1 MKRATDAR
9 ANYTN
14 GKTAFGILTKEV
26 FSLGAAIRWL
36 ALEEAGQKPRW
47 AYRDPANGE
56 LRACTTTHDAEP
68 VDPLLFLAAEGPAGL
83 YGDEGGTN
91 SHRLRF
97 VVLAHADLVQIVA
110 RLGRAAYVTVA
121 IGPETDAY
129 ALGTRLAN
137 LLERQPNGTAVKNE
151 CTHMATRSVGRS
163 YGSKNLTRETG
174 TLAGETE

>member
-1 MKRATDAR
+1 MKCATDAR
-9 ANYTN
+9 VNHTN
-14 GKTAFGILTKEV
+14 GKWAFGIVTKEV

-47 AYRDPANGE
+47 AYRDPASGD
-56 LRACTTTHDAEP
+56 LRACTTTHDAEL

-83 YGDEGGTN
+83 YSDEGGTN

-110 RLGRAAYVTVA
+110 RLGRTAYITVA

-137 LLERQPNGTAVKNE
+137 LLEQQNTSPVKNE
-151 CTHMATRSVGRS
+151 CTHMAARSVGRS
-163 YGSKNLTRETG
+163 YGSRNLIKATG
-174 TLAGETE
+174 TLAGETG